1 MAGKARSVHF
11 FSAVQID
18 AQDNVL
24 PFGDGWWADLLDFLE
39 QQDEADRRLT
49 YRGRKYFGRVE
60 QSISPLAK
68 YLYLGKL
75 RPGADW
81 PDVVDGQ
88 GGTVPL
94 ASTGILELIEPL
106 YLLPVEG
113 TQYMA
118 VLRTSAGPTWSA
130 LTDWLGM
137 AGRFYARGH
146 SITLQ
151 PYARRDQ
158 VERLHS
164 AVGASKIHLKFDP
177 GAADLVPG
185 HTQLGQAVRDASAAG
200 AGAVSVEMTVSFGR
214 ARPEEA
220 GADELVE
227 GLREII
233 GSNGF
238 TRAEAVL
245 LQPGA
250 DGVEKDHVDFALDR
264 VVYTEYVGES
274 EDETPTP
281 EAVLRAL
288 SDAIDTF
295 RTRLRAE

>member
-11 FSAVQID
+11 FSAVHID
-18 AQDNVL
+18 EHDRIL
-24 PFGDGWWADLLDFLE
+24 PFSNDWWPDLLDFLSD
-39 QQDEADRRLT
+39 QPEADRRVT
-49 YRGRKYFGRVE
+49 YRNRKYFGRVV
-60 QSISPLAK
+60 QSLSPRAQ

-81 PDVVDGQ
+81 PDVVDAE

-94 ASTGILELIEPL
+94 ASTGVSELIEPL

-130 LTDWLGM
+130 LTDWLGT
-137 AGRFYARGH
+137 AGRFYGKGH
-146 SITLQ
+146 SIELQ
-151 PYARRDQ
+151 PYARQDQ
-158 VERLHS
+158 VERLRS
-164 AVGASKIHLKFDP
+164 AVGATKVHLKFDP

-185 HTQLGQAVRDASAAG
+185 RTQLGQATRNALAAG

-214 ARPEEA
+214 TRAEEA
-220 GADELVE
+220 GADELIA

-233 GSNGF
+233 GSNAY
-238 TRAEAVL
+238 TRADATL
-245 LQPGA
+245 LQNGA
-250 DGVEKDHVDFALDR
+250 DGVEKDYIDFALDR

-274 EDETPTP
+274 EDEIPTP

-295 RTRLRAE
+295 RTQLREG

>member
-1 MAGKARSVHF
+1 MVGKPRSVHF
-11 FSAVQID
+11 FSAVEID
-18 AQDNVL
+18 EHDNVL
-24 PFGDGWWADLLDFLE
+24 PFGNNWWMDLLDFLE
-39 QQDEADRRLT
+39 VQDAADRRLT
-49 YRGRKYFGRVE
+49 YRGRKYVGRVE
-60 QSISPLAK
+60 QSISPVAK

-81 PDVVDGQ
+81 PDVVDRE

-113 TQYMA
+113 TPYMA
-118 VLRTSAGPTWSA
+118 VLRTSAGPTWPA

-146 SITLQ
+146 SIELQ

-158 VERLHS
+158 VERLRS
-164 AVGASKIHLKFDP
+164 AVGATKIHLKFDP
-177 GAADLVPG
+177 GAAELLPG
-185 HTQLGQAVRDASAAG
+185 QSQLARAVREASAAG
-200 AGAVSVEMTVSFGR
+200 AGAVSVEMSVSFGR
-214 ARPEEA
+214 ARPDEA

-233 GSNGF
+233 GSDGY
-238 TRAEAVL
+238 TRAEATL
-245 LQPGA
+245 LQPSV
-250 DGVEKDHVDFALDR
+250 DGVEKDYVDFALDR

-281 EAVLRAL
+281 EAVLHAL
-288 SDAIDTF
+288 SDAIDSF
-295 RTRLRAE
+295 RTQLRSE